1 MAPLQQGCRRRR
13 APAASLVLASLLLI
27 AAAARLPTAAAQRA
41 SPSPS
46 PEESPSPSPE
56 ESPSPSPEESPSP
69 SPDES
74 PSPSPDASPSPS
86 PDVGPAPSPISLDYP
101 ANRNANNQP
110 VLTVTKANIDGRDVY
125 YEVRPPASLAAS
137 RTLAC
142 AAQGAQPLGLAA
154 CRRTPCRS
162 AGCMSS
168 WGLPG
173 AALQPSGPQRLTELP
188 ASFNSSRCGM
198 SARACQA

>member
-13 APAASLVLASLLLI
+13 APAAGLVLASLLLI

-69 SPDES
+69 SPDAS

-101 ANRNANNQP
+101 ANRNADNQP

-125 YEVRPPASLAAS
+125 YEVRPPASFVSSPEHWHAPPKALTS
-137 RTLAC
+137 
-142 AAQGAQPLGLAA
+142 LGLVA

-162 AGCMSS
+162 AGCMSP
-168 WGLPG
+168 WGLARG
-173 AALQPSGPQRLTELP
+173 GPATQ
-188 ASFNSSRCGM
+188 
-198 SARACQA
+198 